1 MNYKKKIHKEMKF
14 IAKSFILGILFV
26 GIAAPTQAQ
35 TSTELS
41 EEEKNQ
47 LERRVEDKL
56 EDFLIYLGELA
67 SKTLPDEIREAAYEL
82 NLKLFIGE
90 CEPYKVVDLY
100 SGREQWKE
108 AVRMQTSSINNS
120 NINNQSM
127 KDYFNKLKNNRSYTD
142 IVIEQSGAVRVDNI
156 RQVGPGKFEG
166 VAHYFQIFAGYR
178 DKRLLYKDRT
188 EKSVKLYIDGNYV
201 ETSGGAKRVY
211 DIRLGDMK
219 VRSTEMVN

>member
-1 MNYKKKIHKEMKF
+1 MKF
-14 IAKSFILGILFV
+14 IAKFLILGILFV
-26 GIAAPTQAQ
+26 VIAIPTQAQ

-47 LERRVEDKL
+47 LARRVEDKL

-67 SKTLPDEIREAAYEL
+67 SKTIPDEIREAAYEL

-100 SGREQWKE
+100 SGKEQWKD
-108 AVRMQTSSINNS
+108 AVKMQTSSVNSSEPPKEQTMKKYFYKLRNN
-120 NINNQSM
+120 M
-127 KDYFNKLKNNRSYTD
+127 LPYTD
-142 IVIEQSGAVRVDNI
+142 IIIEQSGVVRVDNI
-156 RQVGPGKFEG
+156 RQVGLGKFEG

-178 DKRLLYKDRT
+178 DKRLVYKDRT

-201 ETSGGAKRVY
+201 ETSEGAKRVY

-219 VRSTEMVN
+219 VRSTERIN